1 MPGHTFPARF
11 MVGKSCIGELSQ
23 HVSMHV
29 LILCNGEESGS
40 EQNQPELESEKAP
53 QPRVQQPL
61 RRCGYT
67 SSSKTA

>member
-1 MPGHTFPARF
+1 MQGQTFPARF

-40 EQNQPELESEKAP
+40 EQNQLEMELESEKAP
-53 QPRVQQPL
+53 QPRDHTGQL
-61 RRCGYT
+61 ACGR
-67 SSSKTA
+67 